1 MERLQNFREDE
12 TAVDLMSAGR
22 AFQAFGDA
30 TANAL
35 SEDPSLEHRL
45 PAEDSEVRPGMS
57 GGI

>member
-35 SEDPSLEHRL
+35 SEDTSLVRGTPS
-45 PAEDSEVRPGMS
+45 AG
-57 GGI
+57 